1 MIKYFTTINIIELIL
16 MGLDKLFA
24 KKNIYR
30 IPEIV
35 LLIIPFLGGSIGGLL
50 GMILFRH
57 KTKKIKFKFLF
68 TISLILNILYIIIG

>member
-16 MGLDKLFA
+16 MGLDKLLA

>member
-1 MIKYFTTINIIELIL
+1 MIKYLTTINIIELIL
-16 MGLDKLFA
+16 MGLDKLLA
-24 KKNIYR
+24 KKKLYR

-68 TISLILNILYIIIG
+68 IISLILNILYIIIG